1 MLIILFSPPML
12 REDLGHE
19 LEIKRSIFVLWLISI
34 PLRLVSVAS
43 SANDI
48 CEMKECLEEL
58 VRLVT
63 ELMNGSGGIG
73 EQVLNR

>member
-1 MLIILFSPPML
+1 MLIILFSPHIL

-19 LEIKRSIFVLWLISI
+19 LDIKRSIFVFWLISI

-48 CEMKECLEEL
+48 CEMNECLEEG
-58 VRLVT
+58 VWLVT
-63 ELMNGSGGIG
+63 EFMNGSGGIG
-73 EQVLNR
+73 EHVLKR